1 MRLWERPADELL
13 SRGIGVSPLAP
24 LASIDWTQLSSIMTQ
39 VHERFRRVADEST
52 ASELRNVLV
61 LLVNLRYDE
70 DEVQA
75 MLVDLDELR
84 DTPVYRAIAR
94 MGREEGREEGRLTQT
109 RRLVFDLG
117 TEKLGEPDATTA
129 TAIAGVE
136 DVDELERLLRRLLT
150 VDTWQELLAT
160 EP

>member
-1 MRLWERPADELL
+1 
-13 SRGIGVSPLAP
+13 
-24 LASIDWTQLSSIMTQ
+24 MTQ
-39 VHERFRRVADEST
+39 VHERFRQVADEST

-75 MLVDLDELR
+75 MLVALDELR

-94 MGREEGREEGRLTQT
+94 MGLEEGRLTQT

-150 VDTWQELLAT
+150 VETWQELLAT